1 MRNLKRVLSL
11 GMTAAMITG
20 LMVVG
25 TSAAG
30 YSDVST
36 EDNVEAIEVLQSVGV
51 MVGDENG
58 DFNPD
63 QLVTRN
69 EMAVVMSNLM
79 EYNVAT
85 YSGTSPFTDV
95 PSWAEPYVAACW
107 TNGITAGTSATT
119 YGGDQSVT
127 TAQAALMLMK
137 ALGYF
142 QYDSD
147 FNGDWK
153 LATITQ
159 GNKISLFKDVDSGV
173 RDAMTRNDVAQL
185 VLNTLEA
192 GMVEAN
198 KSGQDITV
206 GDITITNSV
215 EYEYV
220 TSQESYARAIDT
232 LQGAS
237 ATSISTKGYIVELGE
252 KLYDGDLR
260 RNENTRDAYGRPGTQ
275 WVYNLDEVGTYAD
288 APLATYTNKVTKGD
302 LYSLVTK
309 ARLDDIERKGGP
321 VYTDG
326 TLDHYEYTF
335 AVYADGVSV
344 LTDEVTED
352 NNTETVTVNRVYG
365 QDFEDVR
372 DTYFV
377 SNSSAAAGK
386 KDTNAVSGKGVQT
399 EVYLDDD
406 GNLTLVYVNTY
417 LMQATADY
425 NESKDT
431 LSVDLITEPA
441 DFYGNVSIRNGAQL
455 NGDDFDIADYAED
468 DYILY
473 TVSGNE
479 IEDIYPAQVVTGEV
493 TAYSLENSV
502 TLDGTK
508 YDYAAKVEGDKD
520 ADEGSVATEYRVG
533 DTAAVVVDQ
542 SGYVLYVDSAAISL
556 GNYLYIT
563 DAVKASGLGN
573 DVIATAYFTDG
584 TKAEITL
591 GDYYRYNSSTEKY
604 TKDNSVYTGLPTTAG
619 GDLAG
624 WYSYSI
630 NSSDEYNIR
639 ESKSDESITVQY
651 SSAENASNLLVEGEE
666 VVFASGEGKDA
677 LGNSDTILI
686 VDDGDDVT
694 VYTGISNFPDIEVKE
709 AKVGVASGTINY
721 MMEKDDSS
729 KTYVAVAFVDASSE
743 NIEVDDNTTDTLLY
757 VLDEDSNYV
766 DNEDNETVYVY
777 NAILDGQLTT
787 IEAKDEANEYT
798 MYTKV
803 SIDSDGYYEFDT
815 AFEQE
820 SGGEYHDGDLV
831 YSTNADA
838 SVSVSGGSMIV
849 RGIVDGENKTERFII
864 TDDTQINVV
873 LYPNSDYTRDLGDI
887 MTDEDADWESYVGLT
902 GRRLDSMLGDY
913 ALEGSYYVVTN
924 DDDNMIAEYVYIVV
938 EGAVEVA
945 D

>member
-25 TSAAG
+25 TSAAS
-30 YSDVST
+30 YADVST
-36 EDNVEAIEVLQSVGV
+36 EDNVEAISVLEEVGI

-79 EYNVAT
+79 DYRVAT
-85 YSGTSPFTDV
+85 YAGTSPFTDV

-173 RDAMTRNDVAQL
+173 RDAMTRNDVARL
-185 VLNTLEA
+185 VLNTLES
-192 GMVEAN
+192 GMVEPN
-198 KSGQDITV
+198 KTGQDITI
-206 GDITITNSV
+206 GDITITNGV
-215 EYEYV
+215 EYQYV
-220 TSQESYARAIDT
+220 TSTESYAKAIDDAEPQNT
-232 LQGAS
+232 
-237 ATSISTKGYIVELGE
+237 ATSISTNGCIVELGE

-260 RNENTRDAYGRPGTQ
+260 RTENTEDAYGRPGTR
-275 WVYNLDEVGTYAD
+275 WVYNLNEVGTYSD

-335 AVYADGVSV
+335 AVYADGVSA

-372 DTYFV
+372 NTYFL
-377 SNSSAAAGK
+377 SNSSAAAGE

-425 NESKDT
+425 NENKDT
-431 LSVDLITEPA
+431 LSVDVLTAPVDYE
-441 DFYGNVSIRNGAQL
+441 NGAANITVSQL
-455 NGDDFDIADYAED
+455 NGDDFDIDSYSED
-468 DYILY
+468 EYILY
-473 TVSGNE
+473 TVADGQV
-479 IEDIYPAQVVTGEV
+479 EDIYPAQVVTGEV
-493 TAYSLENSV
+493 TAYSLEDSV
-502 TLDGTK
+502 TLDSTK
-508 YDYAAKVEGDKD
+508 YDYAAKVEGTK
-520 ADEGSVATEYRVG
+520 ADGNVAGTGSVATEYRVG
-533 DTAAVVVDQ
+533 DNAAVVLDQ
-542 SGYVLYVDSAAISL
+542 AGYVLYVDSAEISL
-556 GNYLYIT
+556 GNYLYVYNT
-563 DAVKASGLGN
+563 VAGSGLASN
-573 DVIATAYFTDG
+573 YVSKVYFTDG
-584 TKAEITL
+584 TTAEVTL
-591 GDYYRYNSSTEKY
+591 NKVDGMSGSEIGDKIGNA
-604 TKDNSVYTGLPTTAG
+604 TTIG
-619 GDLAG
+619 GKSGALNG
-624 WYSYSI
+624 WYSYSV
-630 NSSDEYNIR
+630 NSSD
-639 ESKSDESITVQY
+639 QY
-651 SSAENASNLLVEGEE
+651 TLTSAKTDDVKNATKLEGEKVE
-666 VVFASGEGKDA
+666 FVNG
-677 LGNSDTILI
+677 LYGNSSTVLI

-694 VYTGISNFPDIEVKE
+694 VYTGINNFPDIT
-709 AKVGVASGTINY
+709 AKDGASFDVCY
-721 MMEKDDSS
+721 FLEKDSSS
-729 KTYVAVAFVDASSE
+729 KTYVSVAFVDAD
-743 NIEVDDNTTDTLLY
+743 NDDITVDDNTTDSLLY
-757 VLDEDSNYV
+757 ILKRDSRYV
-766 DNEDNETVYVY
+766 DDADNETIEVW
-777 NAILDGQLTT
+777 NAILDGQETQ
-787 IEAKDEANEYT
+787 IKAKAGEFTAYNLYSK
-798 MYTKV
+798 Y
-803 SIDSDGYYEFDT
+803 SIDSDGYYESQELAKDSTKDT
-815 AFEQE
+815 YETDALSIY
-820 SGGEYHDGDLV
+820 SG
-831 YSTNADA
+831 AAKDA
-838 SVSVSGGSMIV
+838 EATISVSGGSLSISKN
-849 RGIVDGENKTERFII
+849 GEKVDRNFII
-864 TDDTQINVV
+864 TDDTKIFVV
-873 LYPNSDYTRDLGDI
+873 LYPTGSNTSAVRNDM
-887 MTDEDADWESYVGLT
+887 MTDPDADYEVMSVT
-902 GRRLDSMLGDY
+902 GRRLDSLLGDY
-913 ALEGSYYVVTN
+913 SIRGSYTLVLEDN
-924 DDDNMIAEYVYIVV
+924 DSSVV
-938 EGAVEVA
+938 ESIYVTVKGAVEIP

>member
-335 AVYADGVSV
+335 AVYADGVSA

-372 DTYFV
+372 NTYFL

-441 DFYGNVSIRNGAQL
+441 DFSGNVSIRNGAQL
-455 NGDDFDIADYAED
+455 NGDDFDITDYAED

-639 ESKSDESITVQY
+639 ESKSDESITVKY
-651 SSAENASNLLVEGEE
+651 SSEENASNLLVEGEE

-709 AKVGVASGTINY
+709 AKEGVASGTINY

-787 IEAKDEANEYT
+787 IEAKDEADKYT
-798 MYTKV
+798 LYTKV

-820 SGGEYHDGDLV
+820 SGGEYHDGKLV

-913 ALEGSYYVVTN
+913 ALEGRYYVVTN

>member
-335 AVYADGVSV
+335 AVYADGVSA

-639 ESKSDESITVQY
+639 ESKSDKSITVEY
-651 SSAENASNLLVEGEE
+651 SSAEKASNLLVEGEE

-694 VYTGISNFPDIEVKE
+694 VYTGISNFPDIEVKSG
-709 AKVGVASGTINY
+709 KGTINY

-729 KTYVAVAFVDASSE
+729 KTYVAVAFVNASGK

-787 IEAKDEANEYT
+787 IEAKDKADEYAL
-798 MYTKV
+798 YTKV